1 MHSTQ
6 RAFFGR
12 KGNAVLRIVGFK
24 PTRRKLVDAE
34 GAGKETARVAGWL
47 ELNEP
52 SIGQCGRVKLHVIP
66 SIAFNGDKLLH
77 GEYGVWASR
86 SAAKRAA
93 TEAARRSA
101 TVASRTESRALAAI
115 CGSKRC

>member
-34 GAGKETARVAGWL
+34 GAGKETARVARWL

-52 SIGQCGRVKLHVIP
+52 SIG
-66 SIAFNGDKLLH
+66 
-77 GEYGVWASR
+77 
-86 SAAKRAA
+86 
-93 TEAARRSA
+93 
-101 TVASRTESRALAAI
+101 
-115 CGSKRC
+115 